1 MAFNY
6 ATKIYPITNPRSKL
20 VAYASLVIEE
30 KIEFTGFKIFQGSN
44 GLFAKGP
51 QHKGTNKEGEETW
64 YDDVRFLGE
73 DKTLRDEI
81 YQTMIDSFSQNSTNT
96 STRSAAAAQSS
107 VNKKNDRKA
116 PLW

>member
-1 MAFNY
+1 MQECLYRWQSARLELEFH
-6 ATKIYPITNPRSKL
+6 R
-20 VAYASLVIEE
+20 IEE
-30 KIEFTGFKIFQGSN
+30 RIEFTGFKIFQGSN

-81 YQTMIDSFSQNSTNT
+81 YQTMIDSFNQSSSTNSTRN
-96 STRSAAAAQSS
+96 AAAAQNS
-107 VNKKNDRKA
+107 VNKKNDRKT